1 MHMHI
6 HWKGT
11 CTGIIAVGR
20 IQKKSSIPFSQH
32 PKILLLRT
40 NSWCGFYTS
49 SFPVPKFNFSVV
61 QSNQTV
67 SLYFCSFN
75 GELWVQR
82 FFASRFFSSRLTG
95 VQYFRIIFFL
105 DLSNICLD
113 RTFPM
118 PSVQNSPLPVWQ
130 IFLHDVFHIYTNI
143 SYITYICHIY
153 IHITHIYFMYH
164 VFYAW
169 CYFLPF
175 MSPCSVISFC
185 ERERRGREKAHTALP
200 CPSTLPAWARTPP
213 STAPRSSRTPTTP
226 GAGPATSASCTSP
239 LARRDPRGGGVGG
252 RRPHPSRRRVN
263 PPLKI

>member
-95 VQYFRIIFFL
+95 VQDFRIIFFFFL

-130 IFLHDVFHIYTNI
+130 IFLHDVFHICTNI

-175 MSPCSVISFC
+175 MSPCSAISFC
-185 ERERRGREKAHTALP
+185 ERERRERESPYSTSLP
-200 CPSTLPAWARTPP
+200 FHPAGVGKDATVDGSTLISHTDDA
-213 STAPRSSRTPTTP
+213 
-226 GAGPATSASCTSP
+226 
-239 LARRDPRGGGVGG
+239 GGGTSDIRLVHVPAGQA
-252 RRPHPSRRRVN
+252 RPPRWRSWGEEATPLQEESKPSS
-263 PPLKI
+263 